1 MNATG
6 LIRGGL
12 AGVFAALALV
22 VSSTAV
28 AVPPVMGI
36 IGPIDIEGSFIADC
50 GGYGVLADWTV
61 AAPFTEHY
69 DQDGQ
74 LTHIE
79 YFQQVGPVTFYNS
92 TMPDVQVVGKKG
104 IEVARWDFTKGS
116 IATMGQR
123 FKVSLPGYGLVHVV
137 AGHIEIDMATFG
149 ITFVAGQ
156 PGFLAGDAAALCA
169 AVAS

>member
-1 MNATG
+1 MHTTG
-6 LIRGGL
+6 RIRGGI
-12 AGVFAALALV
+12 AGAFAALALV
-22 VSSTAV
+22 ASSAV
-28 AVPPVMGI
+28 MAVPPVMGI
-36 IGPIDIEGSFIADC
+36 IGPIDIEGSFITDC
-50 GGYGVLADWTV
+50 GGYSVLADWTV
-61 AAPFTEHY
+61 AAPFIEHY
-69 DQDGQ
+69 NQDGQ

-92 TMPDVQVVGKKG
+92 TMPAIQVVGKKG

-116 IATMGQR
+116 IAIMGQR
-123 FKVSLPGYGLVHVV
+123 FKVTLPGYGLVHVV

-156 PGFLAGDAAALCA
+156 PGFLEGDAAALCA